1 MIEKLDIINDSVYC
15 YNKQLELAK
24 TLEISQFQDIDFSYV
39 NGSKMFTLNVTNP
52 IKRAIYFKE
61 LNDLNTTAEFVEYP
75 YEDMTEKQKVDFDNF
90 VQQANIL

>member
-15 YNKQLELAK
+15 YNDQLELVK
-24 TLEISQFQDIDFSYV
+24 TLEINQFQGIDFSYV
-39 NGSKMFTLNVTNP
+39 DGSKLFTLNVTNP

-75 YEDMTEKQKVDFDNF
+75 YEDMTAEQKADFDNF
-90 VQQANIL
+90 VQQANDL